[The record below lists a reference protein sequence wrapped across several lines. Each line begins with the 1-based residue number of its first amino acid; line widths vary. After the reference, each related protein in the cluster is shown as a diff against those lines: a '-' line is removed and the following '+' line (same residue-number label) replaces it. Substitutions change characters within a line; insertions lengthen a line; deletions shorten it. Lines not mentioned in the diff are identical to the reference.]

1 MSIRARLGVFST
13 ALIGVMVGLFFYVQS
28 PSCAFADNLCMVGE
42 TRTFDNNIDI
52 YGGTSYKTVLT
63 TANTADRTITL
74 PDASSGLIGATSTD
88 TLTNKSI
95 DFLTGGNTGTNYD
108 ANTLTGATLPA
119 NVVTSSLQNLGVQ
132 SQVELGS
139 TGTTLTEPSAGNVA
153 IETKEIYRANGV
165 TIPVDDGG
173 TGVTSLPTGH
183 VLIGDDANPITT
195 LDMTNQGHLVV
206 GDGTGPPSTLAPG
219 INGEFLTADST
230 EPTGVKWAGAPAGGY
245 SVVDAYTAGAP
256 YGSVNPGE
264 CFPSANRSSPQ
275 QLTSSEGFRNGGIGN
290 VGSWSQI
297 TWSNTQP
304 YCSPSNSGYQYSFAE
319 TGYYEVSVTMCGT
332 ISQYNYMSV
341 YFKYT
346 NDDWATGPDLPGDA
360 LETVYGGGYME
371 NCVMGEAIIP
381 VTSTTD
387 SHFVIRPA
395 CGGCQQFY
403 SYDAGIRVWIKK
415 IADI

>member
-1 MSIRARLGVFST
+1 MSLRARLGVLST
-13 ALIGVMVGLFFYVQS
+13 ALLGVMVGLFFYIQS

-42 TRTFDNNIDI
+42 TRTFANNIDI

-63 TANTADRTITL
+63 TANTLDRTITL

-108 ANTLTGATLPA
+108 ANTLNCPTPPCTLPA

-139 TGTTLTEPSAGNVA
+139 IGTTLIEPSAGNVA

-219 INGEFLTADST
+219 VNGEHLTADST
-230 EPTGVKWAGAPAGGY
+230 EPTGMKWAGAPAGGY
-245 SVVDAYTAGAP
+245 TVIDAYTNGT
-256 YGSVNPGE
+256 YSSLNGTDYW
-264 CFPSANRSSPQ
+264 PSCNRSIV
-275 QLTSSEGFRNGGIGN
+275 QLGSSEGFIPGGVGNIGTWQN
-290 VGSWSQI
+290 MPYSGACSWPNI
-297 TWSNTQP
+297 PW
-304 YCSPSNSGYQYSFAE
+304 YKFAE
-319 TGYYEVSVTMCGT
+319 TGYYDVAFSICGYPYQNQEQEIYGYGT
-332 ISQYNYMSV
+332 NNSFASSWQILQSRVRAVYSGYNNYVCTLGQGIM
-341 YFKYT
+341 K
-346 NDDWATGPDLPGDA
+346 AT
-360 LETVYGGGYME
+360 T
-371 NCVMGEAIIP
+371 
-381 VTSTTD
+381 TTD
-387 SHFVIRPA
+387 SGFYLYMRF
-395 CGGCQQFY
+395 GQGNQFFN
-403 SYDAGIRVWIKK
+403 YDAGSRVWIKK

>member
-139 TGTTLTEPSAGNVA
+139 IGTTLTEPSAGNVA

-219 INGEFLTADST
+219 INGEFLTADSA

-245 SVVDAYTAGAP
+245 SVVDAYTGGAP
-256 YGSVNPGE
+256 YGSVNPNE
-264 CFPSANRSSPQ
+264 CFPSASRSSPT
-275 QLTSSEGFRNGGIGN
+275 QLTSTEGFRNGGIGN
-290 VGSWSQI
+290 VGSWTQI
-297 TWSNTQP
+297 TWNTIP
-304 YCSPSNSGYQYSFAE
+304 YCNSTGYQYEFAE
-319 TGYYEVSVTMCGT
+319 TGYYEVEVSMCGN
-332 ISQYNYMSV
+332 IGQYAYMSV
-341 YFKYT
+341 YFNYT
-346 NDDWATGPDLPGDA
+346 NDGWTTYQSLMGDQI
-360 LETVYGGGYME
+360 ETVYGGGYME
-371 NCVMGEAIIP
+371 NCLLIGTLMP
-381 VTSTTD
+381 VTTTTD
-387 SHFVIRPA
+387 SYFVIRPS
-395 CGGCQQFY
+395 CGSCQQFY
-403 SYDAGIRVWIKK
+403 NYSAGIRVWIKK
-415 IADI
+415 VADY

>member
-74 PDASSGLIGATSTD
+74 PDSTSGLIGATSTD

-173 TGVTSLPTGH
+173 TGVTSLPAGH

-219 INGEFLTADST
+219 VNGEHLTADST
-230 EPTGVKWAGAPAGGY
+230 EPTGVKWAPAPAGGY
-245 SVVDAYTAGAP
+245 SVIDAYTNGI
-256 YGSVNPGE
+256 YSQVNGPDYW
-264 CFPSANRSSPQ
+264 PSCNRSAV
-275 QLTSSEGFRNGGIGN
+275 QLGSGEGFIPGGVGNIGTWQN
-290 VGSWSQI
+290 MPYAGS
-297 TWSNTQP
+297 
-304 YCSPSNSGYQYSFAE
+304 CSYPNIPGYKFAE
-319 TGYYEVSVTMCGT
+319 TGYYDIAFSMCGYPYQNNLQEVYAYGFNNGLAGGT
-332 ISQYNYMSV
+332 FEVLNSRFRAVYSGYYNYVCNLAQGIMKVTNTTNSGI
-341 YFKYT
+341 YF
-346 NDDWATGPDLPGDA
+346 
-360 LETVYGGGYME
+360 YMYQGAG
-371 NCVMGEAIIP
+371 N
-381 VTSTTD
+381 
-387 SHFVIRPA
+387 
-395 CGGCQQFY
+395 QFY
-403 SYDAGIRVWIKK
+403 NNDAGSRVWIKK
-415 IADI
+415 IADL

>member
-173 TGVTSLPTGH
+173 TGVTSLPAGH
-183 VLIGDDANPITT
+183 ALIGNDASAITT
-195 LDMTNQGHLVV
+195 VDMTTQGHLLV
-206 GDGTGPPSTLAPG
+206 GDGTGPPSALAVG
-219 INGEFLTADST
+219 NNGEFLTADSA
-230 EPTGVKWAGAPAGGY
+230 EPTGVKWSAPPAGGY
-245 SVVDAYTAGAP
+245 SVVDCWLFGSYSQTWASYYPGPSRTA
-256 YGSVNPGE
+256 VRCDDE
-264 CFPSANRSSPQ
+264 Q
-275 QLTSSEGFRNGGIGN
+275 GFRNGGHGN
-290 VGSWSQI
+290 VGSMVSMP
-297 TWSNTQP
+297 NN
-304 YCSPSNSGYQYSFAE
+304 YPSYARAYQFAE
-319 TGYYEVSVTMCGT
+319 TGYYDITFQGCSSTKINNGVNLGINGT
-332 ISQYNYMSV
+332 NNSWSSH
-341 YFKYT
+341 
-346 NDDWATGPDLPGDA
+346 AS
-360 LETVYGGGYME
+360 
-371 NCVMGEAIIP
+371 MGEANAWQAYVSGYRSPICAMAEAIMK
-381 VTSTTD
+381 VTTTTD
-387 SHFVIRPA
+387 SYVW
-395 CGGCQQFY
+395 FY
-403 SYDAGIRVWIKK
+403 QADGSNSDGFQLYQAGFRIWIKK
-415 IADI
+415 IADL

>member
-13 ALIGVMVGLFFYVQS
+13 ALIGVMVGLFFYIQS

-42 TRTFDNNIDI
+42 TRTFANNIDI

-88 TLTNKSI
+88 TLTNKRI

-139 TGTTLTEPSAGNVA
+139 IGTTLTEPSAGNVA

-183 VLIGDDANPITT
+183 ALIGDDANPITT
-195 LDMTNQGHLVV
+195 VDMTTQGDLLV
-206 GDGTGPPSTLAPG
+206 GDGTGPPSVLAVG
-219 INGEFLTADST
+219 ANGEFLTADSA
-230 EPTGVKWAGAPAGGY
+230 EPTGVKWGAPPAGGY
-245 SVVDAYTAGAP
+245 SVVDCWLFGNATQTWASYYPGPSRTAVRCG
-256 YGSVNPGE
+256 
-264 CFPSANRSSPQ
+264 
-275 QLTSSEGFRNGGIGN
+275 TSEGFRNNGHGN
-290 VGSWSQI
+290 VGSMVSMP
-297 TWSNTQP
+297 NN
-304 YCSPSNSGYQYSFAE
+304 YPSYARAYQFAE
-319 TGYYEVSVTMCGT
+319 TGYYDITFQGCSSTMVNNAVSLGINGT
-332 ISQYNYMSV
+332 NNSWSSHAGI
-341 YFKYT
+341 
-346 NDDWATGPDLPGDA
+346 
-360 LETVYGGGYME
+360 
-371 NCVMGEAIIP
+371 GEANAWQAYVSGYRSPICAMAEAIMK
-381 VTSTTD
+381 VTTTTD
-387 SHFVIRPA
+387 SYA
-395 CGGCQQFY
+395 WFY
-403 SYDAGIRVWIKK
+403 QYDGSNSDGFQLYQAGFRIWIKK
-415 IADI
+415 IADL